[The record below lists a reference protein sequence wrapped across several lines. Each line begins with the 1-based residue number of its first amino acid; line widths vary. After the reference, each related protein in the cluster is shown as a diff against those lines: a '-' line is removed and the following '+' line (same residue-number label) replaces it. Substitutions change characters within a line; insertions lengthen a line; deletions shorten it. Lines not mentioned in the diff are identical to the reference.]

1 MDRIPRWRLALVAAA
16 LVVLAALGAGLV
28 LAADPAT
35 PPAGPPAGA
44 PAVDPF
50 SGPLDVPGLGPLL
63 GAGPGAPGVQAP
75 GAAGAPDG
83 QRQRPLRRLLERMQ
97 RLVHVEATV
106 DLPDKGIVTFAVDH
120 GTISAIGGGTISVKE
135 KDGSTVTLK
144 TTDETRVRKD
154 REPAKL
160 TDLTVGD
167 EVVVMSRLESGSFVA
182 YRIGVPPA
190 QPATT
195 D

>member
-1 MDRIPRWRLALVAAA
+1 
-16 LVVLAALGAGLV
+16 
-28 LAADPAT
+28 
-35 PPAGPPAGA
+35 
-44 PAVDPF
+44 
-50 SGPLDVPGLGPLL
+50 
-63 GAGPGAPGVQAP
+63 
-75 GAAGAPDG
+75 
-83 QRQRPLRRLLERMQ
+83 
-97 RLVHVEATV
+97 
-106 DLPDKGIVTFAVDH
+106 VTFAVDH

-135 KDGSTVTLK
+135 KDGRTVTLK

-154 REPAKL
+154 REPATL
-160 TDLTVGD
+160 TDLKVGD

>member
-1 MDRIPRWRLALVAAA
+1 VDRIPRWRVALVASA
-16 LVVLAALGAGLV
+16 LVVLGALGAGLV

-35 PPAGPPAGA
+35 PPAAPEAIGLGAFLDPGPPPGDAAPITAERLGHRAG
-44 PAVDPF
+44 
-50 SGPLDVPGLGPLL
+50 
-63 GAGPGAPGVQAP
+63 
-75 GAAGAPDG
+75 
-83 QRQRPLRRLLERMQ
+83 RLLHRMQ

-120 GTISAIGGGTISVKE
+120 GTISAIGGDSISVKE
-135 KDGSTVTLK
+135 KDGRTVTLK

-160 TDLTVGD
+160 TDLKVGD

-190 QPATT
+190 QPAEGATN
-195 D
+195 